1 MSFFA
6 VARGRKV
13 GVYRTWSECQ
23 EQVDKY
29 SRAAFKKFSSL
40 ADANAFIAAYAE
52 TTTAP
57 VSTGAVVVDNI
68 ASDTAVPA
76 IAASVSSSSSSSGT
90 VRKAPE
96 SAAILSP
103 VKRARVSDANVISNT
118 DDTDAPVAVYC
129 DGSALGNGSRSAVAA
144 SACWFVSSKH
154 NPPLVQHRTPGRQ
167 TNSRA
172 ELFAVAL
179 ALNASLADRK
189 VHVFVDSDYV
199 IRGVADLR
207 TYKREGWGAVK
218 PLPNADLWKL
228 IYALL
233 KERIR
238 LRVDRVIFKHVAA
251 HTGNEGNER
260 ADRLAN
266 AATAMSPATR
276 QSIETIFTIEY
287 DWTQVQVD
295 IDEQQQQQ
303 QKDKRPRE
311 AEAGDGTP
319 QQ

>member
-13 GVYRTWSECQ
+13 GVYRTWRECQ
-23 EQVDKY
+23 EQVDKF
-29 SRAAFKKFSSL
+29 SRAAFKKFNTL
-40 ADANAFIAAYAE
+40 EDANAFIAAYAE
-52 TTTAP
+52 VTTSAP
-57 VSTGAVVVDNI
+57 VVVQVATPPKPI
-68 ASDTAVPA
+68 SDPIDPDA
-76 IAASVSSSSSSSGT
+76 IASSSSSAGI
-90 VRKAPE
+90 VRKDPE
-96 SAAILSP
+96 QPGEAGNDDANDSIRSP
-103 VKRARVSDANVISNT
+103 LKRARVGDASSSESAATPQPVI
-118 DDTDAPVAVYC
+118 VYC

-144 SACWFVSSKH
+144 SACWFMSHKH

-179 ALNASLADRK
+179 ALNASLADQT
-189 VHVFVDSDYV
+189 VQVFVDSDYV
-199 IRGVADLR
+199 IRGIADLR
-207 TYKREGWGAVK
+207 TYKREGWGTAK
-218 PLPNADLWKL
+218 PLPNADLWQL

-238 LRVDRVIFKHVAA
+238 LRVDRVVFKHVAA

-276 QSIETIFTIEY
+276 QSIETIFDIDF
-287 DWTQVQVD
+287 DWSQLQVD
-295 IDEQQQQQ
+295 IREQH
-303 QKDKRPRE
+303 
-311 AEAGDGTP
+311 EAGDA

>member
-1 MSFFA
+1 MI
-6 VARGRKV
+6 
-13 GVYRTWSECQ
+13 E
-23 EQVDKY
+23 
-29 SRAAFKKFSSL
+29 
-40 ADANAFIAAYAE
+40 
-52 TTTAP
+52 P
-57 VSTGAVVVDNI
+57 VV
-68 ASDTAVPA
+68 
-76 IAASVSSSSSSSGT
+76 
-90 VRKAPE
+90 
-96 SAAILSP
+96 
-103 VKRARVSDANVISNT
+103 
-118 DDTDAPVAVYC
+118 VYC

-144 SACWFVSSKH
+144 SACWFMSPKH

-179 ALNASLADRK
+179 ALNASLADRA

-207 TYKREGWGAVK
+207 TYKREGWGTLK

-260 ADRLAN
+260 ADRLAY

-276 QSIETIFTIEY
+276 QSIETIFVIEY
-287 DWTQVQVD
+287 DWSQVQVD
-295 IDEQQQQQ
+295 IVDEH
-303 QKDKRPRE
+303 RE
-311 AEAGDGTP
+311 T
-319 QQ
+319 